1 MKTIDEYLKEYPD
14 ASLLDYKEYKI
25 KSKKEEL
32 DRIKEQEE
40 NSKKWRNDQI
50 NKWFCVRFHDNAFRI
65 CQYLGESYET
75 SNQYCIW
82 PAGNNISCDYSTKVI
97 KESMNRTWLEE
108 LNPYHID
115 DESGFYWNII
125 ELSQEEA
132 DEIASIFKKYQK
144 ELDEYISRI
153 RLKFK

>member
-1 MKTIDEYLKEYPD
+1 MLTIDEYLKEYPD

-25 KSKKEEL
+25 KSKKEES
-32 DRIKEQEE
+32 DRIKEQKE

-50 NKWFCVRFHDNAFRI
+50 NKWFCVKFHDNAFRI
-65 CQYLGESYET
+65 CQYLGMSDKLP
-75 SNQYCIW
+75 NQYCIW

-108 LNPYHID
+108 LNPYRND
-115 DESGFYWNII
+115 NESEYFCKIT
-125 ELSQEEA
+125 ELSQEEV
-132 DEIASIFKKYQK
+132 DEIASIFNKYQK